1 MSPIAQSI
9 GINELCQPFFYLY
22 IPESERLT
30 WEQSD
35 GLCLEPTT
43 PDPSSILCL
52 EKIFGDHPAVW
63 NNNKMSWGWR
73 KFFPMMIASVNVDQI
88 PNVLSTLCCT
98 SSCSSTSKA
107 VSYSVEAYIWII
119 CPNPDVNYSGFNGL
133 MWLQLQQMAR
143 LIFLGSFRL
152 NSNHN
157 YFPIAVVAQT
167 LGILGCS
174 TPIIKEKAL
183 FFKTDIRNSWFYFVF
198 LSLPSPELITFS
210 WSNSGNKIVIL
221 SWNWDECPLQN
232 RCKCK
237 LWIGQHHQ
245 SEVVF
250 KYNRTVPVAD
260 GSPAGDYCG
269 GWPVTDNN
277 CM

>member
-1 MSPIAQSI
+1 
-9 GINELCQPFFYLY
+9 
-22 IPESERLT
+22 
-30 WEQSD
+30 
-35 GLCLEPTT
+35 
-43 PDPSSILCL
+43 
-52 EKIFGDHPAVW
+52 
-63 NNNKMSWGWR
+63 
-73 KFFPMMIASVNVDQI
+73 MIANVNVDQMYCRHCI
-88 PNVLSTLCCT
+88 VPAVAVLLPKRFLTQSKHT
-98 SSCSSTSKA
+98 SRSFVRT
-107 VSYSVEAYIWII
+107 
-119 CPNPDVNYSGFNGL
+119 PDVNYSGFNGL
-133 MWLQLQQMAR
+133 MWLQLQQMAQ

-245 SEVVF
+245 SKVVL